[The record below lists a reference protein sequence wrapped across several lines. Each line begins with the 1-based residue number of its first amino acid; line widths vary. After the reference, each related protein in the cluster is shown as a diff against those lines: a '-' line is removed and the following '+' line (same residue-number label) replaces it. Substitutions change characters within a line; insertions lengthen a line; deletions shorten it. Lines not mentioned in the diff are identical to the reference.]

1 MSARSGSRAKLA
13 AVVAKRKNLKIPPV
27 LFAKTQKLVGAI
39 ARETGGTF
47 LSYWNS
53 TGGSV
58 CQNDVLGFHEVLQR
72 IGRQQELQLFIKS
85 DGGDGTAS
93 LRIVN
98 LLRRY
103 CRRLVAL
110 VPLECASAATMVALG
125 ADRIHMGPLAFL
137 TAVDTSLTH
146 DLSPIDV
153 HNRRVSVSQDELNRA
168 VKLWHEESK
177 LAGGNATDGRNPYSA
192 LFQYVHPLVIGAV
205 DRSSSLSVKLC
216 SEILGFHMKDPA
228 KADQISRRLNSDY
241 PAHDYPIVK
250 QEAIRLGLRV
260 DDLDPKL
267 HRMLLDLH
275 GLYSEMGQKAITDY
289 DERNYHNNEI
299 LNIIEAT
306 GIQLYYQNDKD
317 WHYRAEE
324 KRWVPMNDNSSW
336 RKVERLGTRTVR
348 SVFHIR

>member
-1 MSARSGSRAKLA
+1 
-13 AVVAKRKNLKIPPV
+13 VAKRKKLKIPPV
-27 LFAKTQKLVGAI
+27 LFAKTQKLVGTI

-58 CQNDVLGFHEVLQR
+58 CQNDVLGFYEVLQR
-72 IGRQQELQLFIKS
+72 IGRQKELHLFIKS

-103 CRRLVAL
+103 CQRLVAL
-110 VPLECASAATMVALG
+110 LPLECASAATMVALG

-168 VKLWHEESK
+168 VKLWHTEAK
-177 LAGGNATDGRNPYSA
+177 LSGTEPGEGRNPYAA

-216 SEILGFHMKDPA
+216 TEILGFHMKDSG
-228 KADQISRRLNSDY
+228 KAEQISKRLNSDY

-250 QEAIRLGLRV
+250 HEAIRLGLEIE
-260 DDLDPKL
+260 DLDPKL
-267 HRMLLDLH
+267 HAMLLDLH
-275 GLYSEMGQKAITDY
+275 GLYSEMGQQAVTDY

-299 LNIIEAT
+299 LNIIET
-306 GIQLYYQNDKD
+306 VGIQVYYQNDKD
-317 WHYRAEE
+317 WHYRSEE

-336 RKVERLGTRTVR
+336 RRIEKVGTKTVR
-348 SVFHIR
+348 SVFHNR